1 MSEAL
6 NLFRLQKLDSLID
19 KAEVRLVEIKKALSD
34 DRRVKRAEK
43 NLEQSKEILKKIRI
57 KLHMIEDKVEAQRIK
72 RKTDQASLFSGKI
85 KNPKALQDLQMES
98 EALKRYINQ
107 LEDEQLE
114 IMIEYEEAEKAE
126 IQAEKDLKQAKGT
139 AVQENAALAGEK
151 IKLEDELKTMLREK
165 EAVLQAISPQSLKLY
180 NQLRKTKRGVAVAG
194 VYEGSCNICGQAL
207 TPADQQSIRSST
219 NIVFCP
225 SCGRILF
232 ES

>member
-6 NLFRLQKLDSLID
+6 NLFRLQKLDTRIEKNQS
-19 KAEVRLVEIKKALSD
+19 RLQEIEKLLSD

-43 NLEQSKEILKKIRI
+43 LVHQTNESAKQLRI

-98 EALKRYINQ
+98 EAIKRYISK

-114 IMIEYEEAEKAE
+114 VMIEYEEAEKAKN
-126 IQAEKDLKQAKGT
+126 QAEKDLKQAKGT
-139 AVQENAALAGEK
+139 AVEENAALAGEK
-151 IKLEDELKTMLREK
+151 NKLEDELKTMLREK
-165 EAVLQAISPQSLKLY
+165 EAVFQAISPQTLKLY
-180 NQLRKTKRGVAVAG
+180 NQLRKTKRGVAVTSLS
-194 VYEGSCNICGQAL
+194 EGSCGICGQAL
-207 TPADQQSIRSST
+207 TPADMQLIRAS
-219 NIVFCP
+219 NNLVFCP

-232 ES
+232 EG